1 MATIL
6 DGVAA
11 GGGIAIAPVY
21 RLGESRFTVK
31 AKYTDHVNHE
41 VSRLH
46 DSFSLARRELE
57 DLHRRAHQKMGEKAA
72 TVIDAQLAIA
82 KDQTF
87 ESEIVDAI
95 QRYSTTAAWTASQR
109 IDHYLT
115 IFKNQS
121 ASQGNYYHSRGVALQ
136 DFKKRLL
143 VHLLDEE
150 LPDLGK
156 LDHRAIIV
164 AHQLTPTDIIQ
175 LNPQL
180 VAGIVTD
187 VGGRAAHFL
196 VMSKEMRFPT
206 VVDTKV
212 VTERAATDMVAIIDG
227 THGRVILQPTP
238 QQIDDYQRKASQQS
252 AHLRELRVLKNQE
265 TVSADGHHF
274 EVAANLALARESDEL
289 ATSGAEGVGLF
300 RSEFLFLHQKNLPD
314 EESQFWAYRKV
325 LLAAGNQRVVIRT
338 LDVGGDKQLPQ
349 IPVEHEHNPFLG
361 MRGLRVSLAY
371 PELFRTQLRA
381 LLRAS
386 AYGRLAIMFP
396 MVATV
401 DEFRRAQQMVDQEKK
416 RLIQEGIPVGQEY
429 EVGAMIEIPAAVAM
443 ADQLAQYADFF
454 SIGTNDLIQY
464 LFAVDR
470 GNEYVASLYQSL
482 HPAVLRAVKQTIDC
496 AHAEGKWIGMCGEMA
511 TIPAAV
517 PLLAAMGLDE
527 FSVPLGQILP
537 IRSQI
542 RRLKVRQLQPLIHQ
556 ALAAQSPAEVR
567 ALVDQLT
574 SYMK

>member
-1 MATIL
+1 MVTVL

-31 AKYTDHVNHE
+31 AKYTDNVNHE

-46 DSFSLARRELE
+46 DSFSLARRELT
-57 DLHRRAHQKMGEKAA
+57 DLRRQAHQKMGEKAA

-82 KDQTF
+82 KDQSF
-87 ESEIVDAI
+87 EGEITDAI
-95 QRYSTTAAWTASQR
+95 QRYSTTAAWTATQR
-109 IDHYLT
+109 IDHYLNV
-115 IFKNQS
+115 FKRQS
-121 ASQGNYYHSRGVALQ
+121 GGADYYHARGLALQ

-143 VHLLDEE
+143 AHLLDEE
-150 LPDLGK
+150 LPDLAK

-164 AHQLTPTDIIQ
+164 AHQLTPTDIIR
-175 LNPQL
+175 LNPHL

-187 VGGRAAHFL
+187 LGGRTAHFL
-196 VMSKEMRFPT
+196 VMSKEMSFPT
-206 VVDTKV
+206 VVDTKT
-212 VTERAATDMVAIIDG
+212 VTEHADDDMVAIIDG

-238 QQIDDYQRKASQQS
+238 QQIDQYQRLASRES
-252 AHLRELRVLKNQE
+252 ARLRELGVLKHQD

-274 EVAANLALARESDEL
+274 EVAANVALPRESDEL

-300 RSEFLFLHQKNLPD
+300 RSEFLFLHQDTLLD
-314 EESQFWAYRKV
+314 EETQFQAYRKL
-325 LLAAGNQRVVIRT
+325 LLAANNHRVVVRT
-338 LDVGGDKQLPQ
+338 LDIGGDKQLAQVPL
-349 IPVEHEHNPFLG
+349 ERENNPFLG
-361 MRGLRVSLAY
+361 LRGLRVSLAY
-371 PELFRTQLRA
+371 PGLFRTQLRA

-386 AYGRLAIMFP
+386 AYGQLAIMFP

-401 DEFRRAQQMVDQEKK
+401 DEFQQAQRMVDQEKN
-416 RLIQEGIPVGQEY
+416 RLTQEGIPVGKEY
-429 EVGAMIEIPAAVAM
+429 EVGAMVEIPAAVAM

-470 GNEYVASLYQSL
+470 GNGQVASLYQSL

-496 AHAEGKWIGMCGEMA
+496 AHAEGKWVGLCGEMA
-511 TIPAAV
+511 TIPTAV

-527 FSVPLGQILP
+527 FSVPLSQVLP
-537 IRSQI
+537 VRSQI
-542 RRLKVRQLQPLIHQ
+542 RRLKVRQLQPLIHR
-556 ALAAQSPAEVR
+556 ALAAHSPAEVR

-574 SYMK
+574 SHMK